1 MDLKILTLN
10 KMIKIKFFLLFIFFS
25 FSSVLIASPKIDVKS
40 AILMDYNSGKIL
52 YEIEPD
58 VHIYPA
64 SMTKIMTSIIAFD
77 LLKQGK
83 IKLDDET
90 VVSENAWRLS
100 QKGFSSMF
108 IMINDTV
115 TIEELLRGII
125 VVSGNDACVALAEA
139 IAGSEENFA
148 EIMNEKSKEIGLEN
162 TNWSN
167 SSGIN
172 DPQNYSTVKDI
183 AIMSKYLISNY
194 PVYYEYFKET
204 EFTWDRTGGDPIK
217 QGNRNPLLYKRIG
230 ADGIKTGYLDSE
242 KYSLAASV
250 IGEERRLISV
260 ISGFQTKKAISN
272 DSLKLISWGLRN
284 TNTYKIAEKDSPVF
298 DLDVWLGK
306 NEKVKGYVKEDLYIT
321 INKNELK
328 DLKVSLMYSG
338 PLKAPIAKDD
348 KIGNLVIQT
357 SNEKRN
363 IEVYSSEKIKKVN
376 FIKSLFLSFNYMI
389 WGDV

>member
-1 MDLKILTLN
+1 MDLKILILN
-10 KMIKIKFFLLFIFFS
+10 KMTKIKYLIILIFFT
-25 FSSVLIASPKIDVKS
+25 FLNNLNAAPKIDVKS
-40 AILMDYNSGKIL
+40 AILVDYNSDKVL
-52 YEIEPD
+52 FEIEPD
-58 VHIYPA
+58 THIYPA
-64 SMTKIMTSIIAFD
+64 SMTKIMTAIIAFD

-83 IKLDDET
+83 INLDDET

-148 EIMNEKSKEIGLEN
+148 EIMNEKAKEIGLTN
-162 TNWSN
+162 TNFSN

-172 DPQNYSTVKDI
+172 DPQNYSTVRDI

-194 PVYYEYFKET
+194 PNYYEYFEEL
-204 EFTWDRTGGDPIK
+204 EFTWDRTGGDPIT
-217 QGNRNPLLYKRIG
+217 QGNRNPLLYKKIG

-242 KYSLAASV
+242 MYSLAASV
-250 IGEERRLISV
+250 KGEERRLISV
-260 ISGFQTKKAISN
+260 ISGFKTKKARSN
-272 DSLKLISWGLRN
+272 DSLKVISWGLRN
-284 TNTYKIAEKDSPVF
+284 TNTYEIAKKENPTF
-298 DLDVWLGK
+298 LFDVWLGK
-306 NEKVKGYVKEDLYIT
+306 KNSVNGYLKEDMYIT

-328 DLKVSLMYSG
+328 NLKVALKYNG
-338 PLKAPIAKDD
+338 PLKAPVLKDE
-348 KIGNLVIQT
+348 KIGDLI
-357 SNEKRN
+357 
-363 IEVYSSEKIKKVN
+363 IETKSDKKLIPVYSSEKIKKVN
-376 FIKSLFLSFNYMI
+376 FLKSLFLSFNYMI

>member
-1 MDLKILTLN
+1 
-10 KMIKIKFFLLFIFFS
+10 MIKIKFLTFLILFIFT
-25 FSSVLIASPKIDVKS
+25 SSLSSTPKIDVKS
-40 AILMDYNSGKIL
+40 AILLDYNSDAVL
-52 YEIEPD
+52 FEIDPD

-64 SMTKIMTSIIAFD
+64 SMTKIMTTIIAFD

-83 IKLDDET
+83 INLDDET

-148 EIMNEKSKEIGLEN
+148 DLMNEKAQEIGLTN
-162 TNWSN
+162 TNFSN

-172 DPQNYSTVKDI
+172 DPQNYSTVRDI
-183 AIMSKYLISNY
+183 AIMSKYLILNF
-194 PVYYEYFKET
+194 PKYYEYFDET
-204 EFTWDRTGGDPIK
+204 EFTWERTGGDPIT

-260 ISGFQTKKAISN
+260 ISGFQTKKSRSN
-272 DSLKLISWGLRN
+272 DSLKVISWALRN
-284 TNTYKIAEKDSPVF
+284 TNTYKIAEKDKPDFSF
-298 DLDVWLGK
+298 DVWLGK
-306 NEKVKGYVKEDLYIT
+306 KNNANGYVKDNLFIT
-321 INKNELK
+321 IKKNQLK
-328 DLKVSLMYSG
+328 DLKVTLNYDG
-338 PLKAPIAKDD
+338 PLKAPILKDQQ
-348 KIGNLVIQT
+348 IGELIIQT
-357 SNEKRN
+357 SDEKKS
-363 IEVYSSEKIKKVN
+363 IPVYSSEKIKKVN

>member
-172 DPQNYSTVKDI
+172 DPQNYSTVRDI

-260 ISGFQTKKAISN
+260 ISGFQTKKARSN

-338 PLKAPIAKDD
+338 PLKAPIAKDE

>member
-1 MDLKILTLN
+1 MVLKISTLN
-10 KMIKIKFFLLFIFFS
+10 KMIKIKFLITIILFAFLTNLF
-25 FSSVLIASPKIDVKS
+25 AAPKIDVKS
-40 AILMDYNSGKIL
+40 AILVDYNSNKVL
-52 YEIEPD
+52 YEIDPD
-58 VHIYPA
+58 AHIYPA
-64 SMTKIMTSIIAFD
+64 SMTKIMTTIIAFD

-83 IKLDDET
+83 INLDDET

-148 EIMNEKSKEIGLEN
+148 EIMNEKAKEIGLTN
-162 TNWSN
+162 TNFSN

-172 DPQNYSTVKDI
+172 DPQNYSTVRDI
-183 AIMSKYLISNY
+183 AIMSKHLILNY
-194 PVYYEYFKET
+194 PKYYEYFKEL
-204 EFTWDRTGGDPIK
+204 EFTWDRTGGEPIT

-260 ISGFQTKKAISN
+260 ISGFKSKKSRSN
-272 DSLKLISWGLRN
+272 DSLKIISWALRN
-284 TNTYKIAEKDSPVF
+284 TNSYEIAKKENPAF
-298 DLDVWLGK
+298 LLDVWLGK
-306 NEKVKGYVKEDLYIT
+306 KNKVPAYVKEDLYVT
-321 INKNELK
+321 IEKNELK
-328 DLKVSLMYSG
+328 DLKVLLNYSG
-338 PLKAPIAKDD
+338 PIKAPILKDQEIGSLIIETRDD
-348 KIGNLVIQT
+348 KKSIP
-357 SNEKRN
+357 
-363 IEVYSSEKIKKVN
+363 VYASEEIKKVN

-389 WGDV
+389 WGDA

>member
-1 MDLKILTLN
+1 MDLKTLTLN

-172 DPQNYSTVKDI
+172 DPQNYSTVRDI

-250 IGEERRLISV
+250 IAEERRLISV
-260 ISGFQTKKAISN
+260 ISGFQTKKARSN

>member
-52 YEIEPD
+52 YEIDPD

-172 DPQNYSTVKDI
+172 DPQNYSTVRDI

-260 ISGFQTKKAISN
+260 ISGFQTKKARSN

-306 NEKVKGYVKEDLYIT
+306 IEKVKGYVKEDLYIT